1 MKAAVLDRY
10 DKKGC
15 DLDLRDVPVPEP
27 SDSEVL
33 VKVRAAGVNPLDNM
47 IVRGKRGSS
56 FRTRRLW

>member
-27 SDSEVL
+27 SESEVL

-47 IVRGKRGSS
+47 IVRGK
-56 FRTRRLW
+56 